1 MLGAWAQA
9 GVLGATRTSP
19 VLLLGIRLCHQPCL
33 PALQPFE
40 GPSRGPRK
48 GPFWGS
54 GSASCVL
61 ALVFGIQWLLDRPG
75 GEAQGLGSWPVSE
88 NLVPRFCP

>member
-9 GVLGATRTSP
+9 GVLGATRASP
-19 VLLLGIRLCHQPCL
+19 VLLQGIRLSHQPCL

-40 GPSRGPRK
+40 GLSLGPRK

-54 GSASCVL
+54 GSASWVL
-61 ALVFGIQWLLDRPG
+61 ALVFGILWLLDRPG
-75 GEAQGLGSWPVSE
+75 GEAQGLDSWPVSE
-88 NLVPRFCP
+88 AVVPRFCP